1 MTDPEYG
8 KEEKTSVDLTGPLSK
23 TRSITANHAG
33 AETGTPTK
41 TSGKGRKSA
50 DAVKK
55 SKTLY
60 ITIGVVVII
69 LVAAMSVFF
78 HLSGVPLAGMVNGS
92 ATGPIAANG
101 DTVGIFYTVSFE
113 NGTVFA
119 TTMNTSLPLVFT
131 LGNSSVIP
139 GIQKAVIGMW
149 QGETKTVDIP
159 YTDAYGVYNPGLV
172 QTIDRTG
179 PFANVSFIVGESYTI
194 HYGASDRNIKVWI
207 INVTPKTV
215 TWDANNPLAG
225 YNLTY
230 TIKLANLTEAPAAP
244 APIARVTEFVTPVGP
259 AAPAPIAR
267 VTEFVTPVGS
277 AASAPISSAE
287 VTGSVAPVAIAAPR
301 AITSVGVTGFVVP
314 VAGAAPVSLSAL
326 ASSDPAQYT
335 VTSLTWTPSPMT
347 FAASGEY
354 TATVVLTAASN
365 YTFPSSSSIT
375 PMVDTGTVGTGM
387 VSGNGPGNTFT
398 FAVSFPPAVVPATT
412 AITSAG
418 VTGFEAPV
426 AGATP
431 VSLSALASNDPAQYT
446 VTSLIWSPSA
456 TSFTA
461 SNEYTATVVLT
472 AASNY
477 TFPAYSPITP
487 TVDAGTAGIG
497 MVSGN
502 GPGNTLTF
510 TVNFPAAV
518 APAPITSVGVTGFV
532 APVTGAAPVSLSA
545 LASNNPAQY
554 TVTSLIWSPS
564 ATSFAAS
571 GQYTATVFLTA
582 APSYTFPV
590 SSSIIP
596 TVDAGTAS
604 TGMVSGDGPGNTLMF
619 TINFPAAP
627 AVAV

>member
-8 KEEKTSVDLTGPLSK
+8 KEEKTPVDLTGPPSK
-23 TRSITANHAG
+23 IRSVTANHAG

-41 TSGKGRKSA
+41 TLGKGRKSP

-55 SKTLY
+55 FKTLS
-60 ITIGVVVII
+60 ITIGVVVVI
-69 LVAAMSVFF
+69 LVAAVSVFF
-78 HLSGVPLAGMVNGS
+78 LLSGVPLAGMANRS

-139 GIQKAVIGMW
+139 GIQKAVSGMW
-149 QGETKTVDIP
+149 QGETKIVDIP

-179 PFANVSFIVGESYTI
+179 PFSNVSFIVGESYTI
-194 HYGASDRNIKVWI
+194 HYGASDRTIKVWI

-230 TIKLANLTEAPAAP
+230 TIKLANLTKAPAAP

-259 AAPAPIAR
+259 AAPAPI
-267 VTEFVTPVGS
+267 T
-277 AASAPISSAE
+277 SAE
-287 VTGSVAPVAIAAPR
+287 VTGSVAPVATAPLR

-314 VAGAAPVSLSAL
+314 VAGAAPVSLSTL
-326 ASSDPAQYT
+326 ASSDPTQYT

-365 YTFPSSSSIT
+365 YSFPSSSSIT
-375 PMVDTGTVGTGM
+375 PMVDTGTAGIGM
-387 VSGNGPGNTFT
+387 VSGDGPGNTFT
-398 FAVSFPPAVVPATT
+398 FTVSFPPAIVPATT

-418 VTGFEAPV
+418 VTGFETPV

-446 VTSLIWSPSA
+446 VTNLIWSPSA
-456 TSFTA
+456 TSFAA

-472 AASNY
+472 AAFNY

-487 TVDAGTAGIG
+487 TVDAGTAGVG

-510 TVNFPAAV
+510 TVSFPAAV

-532 APVTGAAPVSLSA
+532 VPVAGAAPVSLSA
-545 LASNNPAQY
+545 LASSDPTQY
-554 TVTSLIWSPS
+554 TVTRLIWSPS
-564 ATSFAAS
+564 ATTFAAS

-582 APSYTFPV
+582 APSYTFPAY
-590 SSSIIP
+590 SSITP
-596 TVDAGTAS
+596 TVDAGTAG

-619 TINFPAAP
+619 TVNFPAASAA
-627 AVAV
+627 AV